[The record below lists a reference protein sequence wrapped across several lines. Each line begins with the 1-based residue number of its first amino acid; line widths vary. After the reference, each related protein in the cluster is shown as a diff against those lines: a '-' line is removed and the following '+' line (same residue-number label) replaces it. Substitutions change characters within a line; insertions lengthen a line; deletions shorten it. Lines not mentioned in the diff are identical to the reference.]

1 MIRFETLEEKEQ
13 QNNSMWWQK
22 QFYKSITHEPLHRI
36 VHIYFMFFKYYT
48 IKSRIITPTILPIID
63 SRITWLD
70 LLLFRLFDNRPN
82 NHSIINNV
90 LNF

>member
-36 VHIYFMFFKYYT
+36 VHIYFMFLNIILSNLELLHKQYYQ
-48 IKSRIITPTILPIID
+48 L
-63 SRITWLD
+63 
-70 LLLFRLFDNRPN
+70 
-82 NHSIINNV
+82 
-90 LNF
+90 